1 MKDVTGRLLVV
12 GDKVAFL
19 TPSYRELSTG
29 VVGKLNPT
37 GATILH
43 GKDSKT
49 PRASRQLCIISHKD
63 TELLDLIQKI
73 ADADSLERGSPKLDV
88 RDYLLEVTSKHL
100 KEIINGDS

>member
-1 MKDVTGRLLVV
+1 MKDVTGRLLEV

-19 TPSYRELSTG
+19 TPSYRELATG

-49 PRASRQLCIISHKD
+49 PRASRQLCFISNKD
-63 TELLDLIQKI
+63 TELLDLMQQI
-73 ADADSLERGSPKLDV
+73 ADDDSVKRGTPKMDV
-88 RDYLLEVTSKHL
+88 REYLNTSISEHIKDTAV
-100 KEIINGDS
+100 GS